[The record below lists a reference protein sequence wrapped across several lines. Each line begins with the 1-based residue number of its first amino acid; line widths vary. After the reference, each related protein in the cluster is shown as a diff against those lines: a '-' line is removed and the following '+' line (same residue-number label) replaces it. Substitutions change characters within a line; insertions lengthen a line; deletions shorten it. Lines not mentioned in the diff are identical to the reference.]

1 MKRALSTPCARTRKC
16 GGGKDNSMNAIYILW
31 IRQLKKYIRSTPRI
45 IGSLGQPLLF
55 LLVFGFGFGTIFQ
68 KAGGGNYIQ
77 FLVPGIVAMAVIFT
91 AIFGG
96 IELIWDRQFGF
107 LKETMVAPVSR
118 FSIMLGRTFGGAT
131 VAVIQGI
138 AVLIISFLVGFKMQ
152 NLFMIFPALIFMF
165 LTAFFFTALGTAIAS
180 KLTDMQA
187 FPIIMNFLVM
197 PLFFLSGSI
206 FPLNTAPKALQILG
220 KLDPLSYGI
229 DGLRYAFI
237 GVSTY
242 NPWMDLLVLVGFSLV
257 VLFIGK
263 YLFEKMEA

>member
-1 MKRALSTPCARTRKC
+1 
-16 GGGKDNSMNAIYILW
+16 MNAIYILW
-31 IRQLKKYIRSTPRI
+31 IRQLKKYWRSKPRI
-45 IGSLGQPLLF
+45 IGSLGQPVLF
-55 LLVFGFGFGTIFQ
+55 LLVFGFGFGSIFQ
-68 KAGGGNYIQ
+68 KAGGGSYIQ
-77 FLVPGIVAMAVIFT
+77 FLVPGIVAMAVVFT

-131 VAVIQGI
+131 VSVIQGI
-138 AVLIISFLVGFKMQ
+138 AVLIISFLVGFKMS
-152 NLFMIFPALIFMF
+152 NLLMIIPAIVFMF
-165 LTAFFFTALGTAIAS
+165 LTAFLFTALGTAIAS

-206 FPLNTAPKALQILG
+206 FPLTTAPKAMQILG
-220 KLDPLSYGI
+220 KIDPLTYGI
-229 DGLRYAFI
+229 DGLRYVFIGTSTFNHWIDLIVLI
-237 GVSTY
+237 GVS
-242 NPWMDLLVLVGFSLV
+242 LLFLL
-257 VLFIGK
+257 IGK

>member
-1 MKRALSTPCARTRKC
+1 
-16 GGGKDNSMNAIYILW
+16 MNTVYVLW

-55 LLVFGFGFGTIFQ
+55 LLVFGFGFGSIFQ

-77 FLVPGIVAMAVIFT
+77 FLVPGIVAMAVVFT

-118 FSIMLGRTFGGAT
+118 FSIMLGRVVGGAS
-131 VAVIQGI
+131 VALIQGI
-138 AVLIISFLVGFKMQ
+138 VVLFISFLIGFKIGNIAM
-152 NLFMIFPALIFMF
+152 LVPAVVFMF

-180 KLTDMQA
+180 KLQDMQA
-187 FPIIMNFLVM
+187 FPIIMNFVVM

-206 FPLNTAPKALQILG
+206 FPLTAAPKVLQILG

-229 DGLRYAFI
+229 DGLRYAFL
-237 GVSTY
+237 GVSSF
-242 NPWMDLLVLVGFSLV
+242 NPWTDFFVLVILSIIVLLV
-257 VLFIGK
+257 GK
-263 YLFEKMEA
+263 HFFEKMEA